1 MKQVVSFIKKEFYHI
16 FRDSRS
22 LLLLLIM
29 PVALMVIFGFAITN
43 EMRNNNLAVFDIA
56 KDGASQKIISRFNA
70 SRYFDV
76 VYNVNDASELERV
89 FQKNIASL
97 IIVIPSNFNT
107 TLIATNKAQIQIL
120 ADGSDPNTATSLTNY
135 ASSIISDFQH
145 DLMKEANT
153 PYQVLPLVK
162 MMYNPELQGAYTF
175 VPGVMGLIL
184 LLISTMMTSVSI
196 VREKELGTME
206 ILLVSPL
213 PPLLIVLTKAIPYLL
228 ISIINVLTILGLSI
242 FVLNLPVQGSF
253 ILLLLESILFIIT
266 CLALGLLISTASKT
280 QQVAMLISLLGLM
293 LPTMLLSGFIFPVEN
308 MPAALQYV
316 SKIVPATWFIIIV
329 KSVMLKG
336 LGFASV
342 WKETLVLLSM
352 AFFFIIVSV
361 KRFKIRLQ

>member
-43 EMRNNNLAVFDIA
+43 EIRNNNLAVFDMA
-56 KDGASQKIISRFNA
+56 KDGASQKMISRFNA

-76 VYNVNDASELERV
+76 MYNVNDASELERV

-97 IIVIPSNFNT
+97 IIVIPANFNS
-107 TLIATNKAQIQIL
+107 TLIANNKAQIQIL

-135 ASSIISDFQH
+135 ASSIISDYQH
-145 DLMKEANT
+145 DLMKQANT
-153 PYQVLPLVK
+153 PYQVTPLIK
-162 MMYNPELQGAYTF
+162 MMYNPELKGAYTF

-206 ILLVSPL
+206 VLLVSPL

-352 AFFFIIVSV
+352 ALFFIIVSV